1 MENNIKDMSDCDVYF
16 FIVFPLFFGL
26 TGCCAGSKRF
36 TERPSGMTTD
46 GIGESP
52 PSHDRMHANVLY
64 AVRPSKRFMF
74 DLDYLTVF
82 KTTNDE

>member
-1 MENNIKDMSDCDVYF
+1 MENNIKDMSDCDAYF

-26 TGCCAGSKRF
+26 TGCYTRSKRF

-52 PSHDRMHANVLY
+52 PAPDRMHAKVLY

-82 KTTNDE
+82 MVSNAE